1 MKIISKEKLV
11 KVLGICMN
19 SFYITLI
26 IFLFTSVTVVA
37 EDLIITSNGKRTVNE
52 SINIGKN
59 NEEAAIGAALC
70 SGVAVNKYSDIFNAS
85 KSFVN

>member
-1 MKIISKEKLV
+1 MAFELHKAYTESLKCGINKKNILVGSGNGLKKNILLQNALSSKFGL
-11 KVLGICMN
+11 
-19 SFYITLI
+19 
-26 IFLFTSVTVVA
+26 
-37 EDLIITSNGKRTVNE
+37 